1 MNHNVGDLLKHRYNN
16 YTALLIQIDPDTE
29 YHKVEWLTGYKELS
43 TFYQKEEMNYW
54 FINLTRGN
62 K

>member
-16 YTALLIQIDPDTE
+16 HVALLVQIDSDLE
-29 YHKVEWLTGYKELS
+29 YHKVEWLTGHNELS

-54 FINLTRGN
+54 FVNLTRGN